1 MRNHWLIVGHGTVG
15 SFLSSRVL
23 DAGDRVWIRD
33 DDPRLTLPTAPDVT
47 LVTAAER
54 VSPSSVAVCVP
65 AQAAA
70 SVGEYLRSSV
80 EGHPLIYDWTSAS
93 PSAKVH
99 SAGPMAGTWID
110 VALLDSLDRTID
122 RPLLSISGACGA
134 EAATMLSRLGF
145 DVAVAGDRVGQAA
158 GVKLTRS
165 LFMKSLEALVV
176 EFRAVATGLDPAGAA
191 WLSIERSLGKIF
203 GEFAD
208 VLVTSDAA
216 HAGRRAAE
224 LRQALSVAADQGYST
239 VVAEAASQVLMRL
252 ADLWYAQR
260 PPADTSVPE
269 LLAEAQQVF
278 RRRAS

>member
-23 DAGDRVWIRD
+23 EAGDRVWIRD
-33 DDPRLTLPTAPDVT
+33 DDPRLTLPSASDVT
-47 LVTAAER
+47 LVTATER

-65 AQAAA
+65 AQATA

-93 PSAKVH
+93 PSAKVD
-99 SAGPMAGTWID
+99 SAGPMVDTWID
-110 VALLDSLDRTID
+110 VALLDSLDRAID
-122 RPLLSISGACGA
+122 RPLLSISGARGA
-134 EAATMLSRLGF
+134 EAAAMLRRLGF

-176 EFRAVATGLDPAGAA
+176 EFRAVATGFDPAGAA
-191 WLSIERSLGKIF
+191 WLSIERNLGKVF

-224 LRQALSVAADQGYST
+224 LRHALSLAADQGYST
-239 VVAEAASQVLMRL
+239 VVAEAALEVLVRL
-252 ADLWYAQR
+252 ADLWSAQR
-260 PPADTSVPE
+260 PTAGASVPE
-269 LLAEAQQVF
+269 LLAEAQPVF

>member
-165 LFMKSLEALVV
+165 LFMKSPPGLIQPGRPGCRSSGAWGKSSGNSPTSWSPAMPRT
-176 EFRAVATGLDPAGAA
+176 RAV
-191 WLSIERSLGKIF
+191 
-203 GEFAD
+203 
-208 VLVTSDAA
+208 
-216 HAGRRAAE
+216 GRRNCGK
-224 LRQALSVAADQGYST
+224 RCRS
-239 VVAEAASQVLMRL
+239 RL
-252 ADLWYAQR
+252 IRGTR
-260 PPADTSVPE
+260 PW
-269 LLAEAQQVF
+269 
-278 RRRAS
+278 